1 MTDIQ
6 HIDVDS
12 DEFEGT
18 PKALRDHVKQLQKRL
33 TEVSTE
39 RDGLRGKLNETALGG
54 VLTGFKNPERVK
66 SALLNDKV
74 DPLDTGAVTKW
85 IEENGDDYA
94 KAEANPTPAA
104 NEQQPTPQEAAYAGL
119 QAPGSY
125 RPAGDLGKLE
135 AVQAA
140 LPPDATQEQVAAAIR
155 AAGI

>member
-18 PKALRDHVKQLQKRL
+18 PRALRDYAKKLQKAL
-33 TEVSTE
+33 ETVSKE
-39 RDGLRGKLNETALGG
+39 RDGFRDQVTSGALGN

-66 SALLNDKV
+66 SALLTDKV
-74 DPLDTGAVTKW
+74 DPLDSEAVSKW

-94 KAEANPTPAA
+94 KAEANPNPVAT
-104 NEQQPTPQEAAYAGL
+104 EQPSPDEAAFAAL
-119 QAPGSY
+119 QLGNAY
-125 RPAGDLGKLE
+125 RPAGDLTKLD
-135 AVQAA
+135 AMIAS
-140 LPPDATQEQVAAAIR
+140 LPPDATPEQVASAAR